1 VVPRAAAGRELS
13 GQAGSSRLREDA
25 DWWRVPVGLAKAL
38 FVLPLL
44 AGFVV
49 AASRLDKGLFRAL
62 TGEDGVLEWLQVA
75 CYATAAVFGLVT
87 GLRLLRSGH
96 RWPGLWFL
104 ALAAGCVFV
113 TGEEVAWGQR
123 ILGIETPEALE
134 AINDQDEVTLHNIGD
149 LQNLLNAVQLAV
161 GVAGATA
168 GWWLA
173 RSSSRVPRL
182 LVPPVFLSS
191 AFAVVAAWRV
201 LRFLD
206 VPPSSFSVVEYGE
219 FPELCLAGALALT
232 TVLAFRRADTW
243 RRQATTAEDRSS
255 GG

>member
-1 VVPRAAAGRELS
+1 VDPGAATGRQPSGGDATAAGR
-13 GQAGSSRLREDA
+13 GSRLREDA

-38 FVLPLL
+38 LVLPLV

-49 AASRLDKGLFRAL
+49 VASRLDKGLFRAL

-75 CYATAAVFGLVT
+75 CYATAAAFGLVT
-87 GLRLLRSGH
+87 GVRLLRSGR
-96 RWPGLWFL
+96 RWQGLWFL
-104 ALAAGCVFV
+104 ALAAGCAFV

-161 GVAGATA
+161 GMAGATA

-173 RSSSRVPRL
+173 GSASRVPRL

-191 AFAVVAAWRV
+191 AFAMVAAWRV

-219 FPELCLAGALALT
+219 FPELCLAGALAVT
-232 TVLAFRRADTW
+232 TVLAFRRADT
-243 RRQATTAEDRSS
+243 
-255 GG
+255 